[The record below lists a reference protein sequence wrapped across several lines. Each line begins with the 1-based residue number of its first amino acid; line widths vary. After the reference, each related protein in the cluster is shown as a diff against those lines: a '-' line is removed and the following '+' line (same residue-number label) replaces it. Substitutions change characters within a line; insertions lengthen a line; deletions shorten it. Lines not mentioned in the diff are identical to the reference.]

1 MVGSRVAAV
10 ARPFVRRR
18 DGMPES
24 ISESDWR
31 IFRQLREVALDRFSR
46 RVLEEAAR
54 ICADTSRGPH
64 ERYLELYR
72 LLEARDQ
79 SLGRAFDDPRRSRML
94 WQLAAIRALG
104 VLEDEE
110 LAGLSP
116 ESRRQVEA
124 LAGEALRSRS

>member
-1 MVGSRVAAV
+1 
-10 ARPFVRRR
+10 
-18 DGMPES
+18 MPDS

-31 IFRQLREVALDRFSR
+31 AFRQLREVALDRFSR
-46 RVLEEAAR
+46 RVLEEAAG

-64 ERYLELYR
+64 ERYLELHR

-79 SLGRAFDDPRRSRML
+79 SFGRAFDDPRRSRMQ
-94 WQLAAIRALG
+94 WQLAAILALG